1 VREHRRANQKWTT
14 YGTQDEEKQNTKNDL
29 RKQTQTTGGKD
40 EPNKVVMQSNQLIS
54 LDHL

>member
-1 VREHRRANQKWTT
+1 MREHRRANQKWTT
-14 YGTQDEEKQNTKNDL
+14 YGTQDEEKQNTKNAL

-40 EPNKVVMQSNQLIS
+40 ELNKVFMQSNQLIS